1 MLNHLVLGRGRP
13 ILVLHGGRLDHRHM
27 VETLEPIFQSLDGW
41 RRVYVDLPGHGCSPP
56 EANIRSL
63 DDVLAA
69 VMAFV
74 ETVLGER
81 CAIIGE
87 SRGGYLARGFA
98 QLRPARVSGVALIV
112 PARDWAADPSRLPAH
127 LVAEPEPSLRSE
139 VANDEVWH
147 FDNFMVV
154 QNRAILEKT
163 RRCKVP
169 ALELCDAEQDARVAR
184 EFELAHDL
192 QGQAPVFEGPSL
204 IVAGRQDS
212 TTGYLDAIDLLPQFP
227 RATFAVLD
235 SAGHGLAWERPELF
249 DALLHDWLVRLAR
262 VAG

>member
-1 MLNHLVLGRGRP
+1 MLNHLVLGRGTP

-27 VETLEPIFQSLDGW
+27 METLEPVFQSLDGW

-98 QLRPARVSGVALIV
+98 QL
-112 PARDWAADPSRLPAH
+112 
-127 LVAEPEPSLRSE
+127 
-139 VANDEVWH
+139 
-147 FDNFMVV
+147 
-154 QNRAILEKT
+154 
-163 RRCKVP
+163 
-169 ALELCDAEQDARVAR
+169 
-184 EFELAHDL
+184 
-192 QGQAPVFEGPSL
+192 
-204 IVAGRQDS
+204 
-212 TTGYLDAIDLLPQFP
+212 
-227 RATFAVLD
+227 
-235 SAGHGLAWERPELF
+235 
-249 DALLHDWLVRLAR
+249 
-262 VAG
+262 